1 MRDQEKILLASG
13 SQRRRELLS
22 WLTDRFEIIPSD
34 IDESPLPEE
43 RPEVYCQRIA
53 EQKALAIPSR
63 TETQNSFVLAADT
76 IVYSQNRI
84 IGKPK
89 DEQDAF
95 QILTF
100 LQGQIHHVC
109 TAVTLLRNEK
119 TVSTL
124 CDTSVR
130 MNPLSQAT
138 IQSYIATGDPMGKA
152 GAYAIQNTDF
162 NLVESVEGCYT
173 CVIGLPLCHVE
184 KLFSFF
190 NYSFEKNVIECCKS
204 HIHYNCV
211 VDQSEMLRKSL
222 FNQKIIERNV

>member
-1 MRDQEKILLASG
+1 MRDQENILLASG

-22 WLTDRFEIIPSD
+22 WVTDRFEIIPSD
-34 IDESPLPEE
+34 IDESPLPGEL
-43 RPEVYCQRIA
+43 PQVYCQRIA

-63 TETQNSFVLAADT
+63 METQNSFVLAADT

-109 TAVTLLRNEK
+109 TAVTLYRNGK
-119 TVSTL
+119 TVSTF

-130 MNPLSQAT
+130 IILYPKPLSDLTSQPVTLWVKRVLTQSKIPILIWWNPLKDVTHALSVSLYAMWKNCFHSLT
-138 IQSYIATGDPMGKA
+138 IPLRRMLSNVAKA
-152 GAYAIQNTDF
+152 ISTTI
-162 NLVESVEGCYT
+162 V
-173 CVIGLPLCHVE
+173 
-184 KLFSFF
+184 
-190 NYSFEKNVIECCKS
+190 
-204 HIHYNCV
+204 
-211 VDQSEMLRKSL
+211 
-222 FNQKIIERNV
+222 

>member
-1 MRDQEKILLASG
+1 MRDQENILLASG

-22 WLTDRFEIIPSD
+22 WVTDRFEIIPSD
-34 IDESPLPEE
+34 IDESPLPGE

-100 LQGQIHHVC
+100 LQAVYEILFERADVYGQRRPYFH
-109 TAVTLLRNEK
+109 LRAEK
-119 TVSTL
+119 SRYP
-124 CDTSVR
+124 D
-130 MNPLSQAT
+130 
-138 IQSYIATGDPMGKA
+138 IQI
-152 GAYAIQNTDF
+152 I
-162 NLVESVEGCYT
+162 
-173 CVIGLPLCHVE
+173 
-184 KLFSFF
+184 
-190 NYSFEKNVIECCKS
+190 
-204 HIHYNCV
+204 
-211 VDQSEMLRKSL
+211 R
-222 FNQKIIERNV
+222 QKP